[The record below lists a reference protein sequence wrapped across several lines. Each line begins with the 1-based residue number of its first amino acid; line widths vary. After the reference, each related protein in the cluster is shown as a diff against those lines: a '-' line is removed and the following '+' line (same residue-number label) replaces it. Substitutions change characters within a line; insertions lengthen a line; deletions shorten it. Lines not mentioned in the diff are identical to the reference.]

1 MNCTINSA
9 SHFSGL
15 QAGMSPISLV
25 QLTATV
31 RKSTLDRS
39 FILPILVL
47 QRFPKTANT
56 HVNRTRIQ
64 HRHYCPKCV
73 GVSVRENELALDAS

>member
-39 FILPILVL
+39 FILPILA
-47 QRFPKTANT
+47 QT
-56 HVNRTRIQ
+56 HDNDFLHGLTLCGNSR
-64 HRHYCPKCV
+64 
-73 GVSVRENELALDAS
+73 ALCKDFH

>member
-9 SHFSGL
+9 SNFSGL

-39 FILPILVL
+39 FILPILIDVL
-47 QRFPKTANT
+47 KEAIYDVLIR
-56 HVNRTRIQ
+56 
-64 HRHYCPKCV
+64 
-73 GVSVRENELALDAS
+73 

>member
-1 MNCTINSA
+1 MNCSINSA

-39 FILPILVL
+39 FILPILIDVL
-47 QRFPKTANT
+47 KEAIYDVLIR
-56 HVNRTRIQ
+56 
-64 HRHYCPKCV
+64 
-73 GVSVRENELALDAS
+73 

>member
-25 QLTATV
+25 QLDSNSEEIYS
-31 RKSTLDRS
+31 RQ
-39 FILPILVL
+39 VL
-47 QRFPKTANT
+47 YSSYT
-56 HVNRTRIQ
+56 
-64 HRHYCPKCV
+64 
-73 GVSVRENELALDAS
+73 